1 MRIFDTRFYLAK
13 APQDAP
19 DLGEADGAETTRMFW
34 TTPRELLAEADAG
47 AAHIIF
53 PTRRNLERLAAHS
66 GHAALE
72 AHARSIPV
80 AMITPW
86 IEEREGEKWLTIPD
100 DLGYPIVGEPLSQEI
115 GRAHV

>member
-72 AHARSIPV
+72 AHAKSIPV
-80 AMITPW
+80 AMIPPW
-86 IEEREGEKWLTIPD
+86 TE
-100 DLGYPIVGEPLSQEI
+100 EI
-115 GRAHV
+115 GKPACGERVGQAGEISVVAGSLK